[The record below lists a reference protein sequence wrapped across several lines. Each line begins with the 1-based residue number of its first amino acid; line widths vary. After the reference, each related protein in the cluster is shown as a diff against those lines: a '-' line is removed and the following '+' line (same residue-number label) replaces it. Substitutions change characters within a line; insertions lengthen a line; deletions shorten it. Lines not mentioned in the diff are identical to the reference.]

1 MNTPNTDLPAKA
13 LSRFRTGFGVTFI
26 CIYILTFF
34 DINHGGFL
42 HACKVAFLP
51 AFVVGLVLGGLAAC
65 KMSALQ
71 LLLCLLEGLG

>member
-51 AFVVGLVLGGLAAC
+51 AFVV
-65 KMSALQ
+65 
-71 LLLCLLEGLG
+71 

>member
-13 LSRFRTGFGVTFI
+13 LRRFRAGFGVTFI
-26 CIYILTFF
+26 CVYILTFF
-34 DINHGGFL
+34 DINPGGFL